1 MKEKALEEVKKF
13 EKQKKEVEQEK
24 EKKKK
29 KKLKGKIKVKKKKWK
44 KYMKNFFSQ
53 VSAGYINISS
63 NY

>member
-1 MKEKALEEVKKF
+1 MKEMALEEVKKF

-29 KKLKGKIKVKKKKWK
+29 KKLKGKIKVKKK
-44 KYMKNFFSQ
+44 MKEIYEDFFSQ

>member
-29 KKLKGKIKVKKKKWK
+29 KKLKGNIKVKKKWK
-44 KYMKNFFSQ
+44 KYMKIFSPKL
-53 VSAGYINISS
+53 VRVI
-63 NY
+63 